1 MKVKLI
7 LVWMLLIGVILSNQ
21 TSKFK
26 VDGMTC
32 AGGCAW
38 KVNNITKGI
47 DGVIKSEVDF
57 ENSMLTVEYDNTKVS
72 EDLIISTLT
81 SQTTYKVRPMKEK
94 SKKQFLEWFKKILK

>member
-7 LVWMLLIGVILSNQ
+7 LILMFIGVILSSQ
-21 TSKFK
+21 TSKFR

-57 ENSMLTVEYDNTKVS
+57 ENSMLTVQYDNSKVS

-81 SQTTYKVRPMKEK
+81 SQTTYKIKPIKE
-94 SKKQFLEWFKKILK
+94 SKKQLLEWFKKILK